1 MSWPITTCAVLMCKF
16 YCLLVLICF
25 LPSHIFLLPYF
36 LHTHVIVEGSGAA
49 ETNNKTESSQS
60 IAWELANKLQENAQ
74 HIHTILNEEATEYA
88 DEDHALPY
96 SMSPDAMETTRQK
109 ADELIK
115 SLGGLLDYLNGFTEL
130 IKESGFENVGMT

>member
-1 MSWPITTCAVLMCKF
+1 MCKL

-36 LHTHVIVEGSGAA
+36 LHTHVCEGCEAA
-49 ETNNKTESSQS
+49 ETNNKTENSQN

-74 HIHTILNEEATEYA
+74 HIHTILNEEDAEYA
-88 DEDHALPY
+88 DENHALAY

-115 SLGGLLDYLNGFTEL
+115 SLGGLLGYLNEFREL
-130 IKESGFENVGMT
+130 IKESGFEDFGMT